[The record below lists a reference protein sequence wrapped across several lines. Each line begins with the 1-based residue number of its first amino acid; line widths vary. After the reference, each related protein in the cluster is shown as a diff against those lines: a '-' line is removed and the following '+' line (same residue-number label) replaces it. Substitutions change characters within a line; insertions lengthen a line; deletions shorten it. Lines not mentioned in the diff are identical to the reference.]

1 MRNNLR
7 IVGILNVTP
16 DSYFDGGQFIT
27 TDAAVKRAGELLAD
41 GADIID
47 IGGESTGPN
56 SQDVTEEEELKRVIS
71 TIKAIKR
78 AHPDAVMSID
88 TYKSRIANEAIEAGA
103 SMINDVTAGR
113 ADPSIFTVAANAGVP
128 IVLMFSKDPTPR
140 TTVAQTQYE
149 DVIAD
154 ISLFLSE
161 RKQAAIDAGVDAS
174 KIILDPGMG
183 HFISSDARYSLEVL
197 ARLRELSA
205 LGSPLYVSPS
215 RKSFLAGPENLKAI
229 DRLPGTIAASAIA
242 VLNGATYIRTHDVR
256 EVRRGCAVGGELISY
271 LQPRIR

>member
-1 MRNNLR
+1 MEQVR

-16 DSYFDGGQFIT
+16 DSYFDGGQFVT
-27 TDAAVKRAGELLAD
+27 TDTAVKRAGELLAD

-56 SQDVTEEEELKRVIS
+56 SKDVTEEEELKRVIS
-71 TIKAIKR
+71 TVKAIKR
-78 AHPDAVMSID
+78 AYPDAVMSID

-154 ISLFLSE
+154 ISRFLSE

-183 HFISSDARYSLEVL
+183 HFISSDAQYSLEVL

-256 EVRRGCAVGGELISY
+256 EVRRGCVVSGELISY